1 MFNFLREFNNT
12 TNSDIDN
19 PDYKITK
26 FLRVLTIMT
35 IILSLSRLIS
45 FEILTMIGEIMTAIM
60 IYLYSL
66 SRSICMAIFCM
77 VNGVIGLVFSLMRI
91 FHTFPTMKSNW
102 FSIYYSL
109 LFLIAFYSLI
119 VYLLICYFSYLGI
132 KQNVQNVD
140 GLLPTA
146 TNYGA
151 ISIENINTKSFKP
164 FQGKGMI
171 LG

>member
-1 MFNFLREFNNT
+1 MFNFLKEFNNT

-26 FLRVLTIMT
+26 YLRVLTIMT

-45 FEILTMIGEIMTAIM
+45 FEILTMISEIMTAVM

-66 SRSICMAIFCM
+66 SRNKCMAIFCL
-77 VNGVIGLVFSLMRI
+77 VNGVIGLVFSLLRI
-91 FHTFPTMKSNW
+91 FHAFPIMKSNW
-102 FSIYYSL
+102 FSFYYSL

-119 VYLLICYFSYLGI
+119 VYLLICYFSHLGI
-132 KQNVQNVD
+132 IQNVQNVD
-140 GLLPTA
+140 GLLTTA

-164 FQGKGMI
+164 FKGKGTI